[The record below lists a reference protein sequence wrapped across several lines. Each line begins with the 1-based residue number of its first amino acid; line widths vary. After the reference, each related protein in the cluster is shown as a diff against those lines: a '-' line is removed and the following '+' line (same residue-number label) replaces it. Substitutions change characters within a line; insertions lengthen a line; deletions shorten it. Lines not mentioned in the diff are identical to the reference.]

1 MARDAG
7 DAGSFKKVSGR
18 TRGPN
23 KTAGAAGF
31 FRKFKDSL
39 PKNVQYDDLGLEIIL
54 NGFDNLDGTKVE
66 IGVVGDNAD
75 RKSADGRLT
84 MGEEAIINEF
94 GSKNMHVPARHFIS
108 GTITAKDASE
118 AATKVMEVASVGGDI
133 DQALNTA
140 GSKMAEKI
148 RERIYRGDFKPNAPA
163 TIKAKGFDHPLMDTS
178 RLADAINHRLV
189 RGNGDAVDSGAG
201 DDDYQAFEVGGG
213 E

>member
-1 MARDAG
+1 MPIDPA
-7 DAGSFKKVSGR
+7 S
-18 TRGPN
+18 
-23 KTAGAAGF
+23 AGF
-31 FRKFKDSL
+31 FKAFKENM
-39 PKNVQYDDLGLEIIL
+39 PEGMTYDDLGLEIIL
-54 NGFDNLDGTKVE
+54 KGFDKLDGTKVE
-66 IGVVGDNAD
+66 IGVVGDNAE

-108 GTITAKDASE
+108 GTITAKDASD

-133 DQALNTA
+133 DQALNQA

-163 TIKAKGFDHPLMDTS
+163 TIKKKGFDHPLMDTS

-189 RGNGDAVDSGAG
+189 RGNGDAVDGGAG
-201 DDDYQAFEVGGG
+201 DDGYQAFEVGGD